1 MAQGIGAP
9 GDSCGFPSESSG
21 FQSESFG
28 VAAGGRRRRGGAKTW
43 PRAPETGRVARPRRA
58 AYTSWTRGGAG
69 SVRSRG
75 GPLEGGWPP
84 PPAGR
89 SASGDK
95 GEAAAAGRGGGGE
108 AGNKKTWPRA
118 PAPRPQYLCVPQA
131 RCRQPGGPGQ
141 GLQRRGAVAPG
152 RVIPPPRLFP
162 LPPGPPSPGSAVVP
176 GPSSPPKALPP
187 PPSTDRSESRR
198 GGGRLAPLD
207 PPGGLAPLA
216 PPRRAA
222 ILAAGGGGGRLKPRA
237 PSPYESYGDG
247 ARGPRHRGSR

>member
-1 MAQGIGAP
+1 MIHA
-9 GDSCGFPSESSG
+9 GFRLSRAGFSPSLSESRR
-21 FQSESFG
+21 
-28 VAAGGRRRRGGAKTW
+28 GRRRRG
-43 PRAPETGRVARPRRA
+43 A
-58 AYTSWTRGGAG
+58 A
-69 SVRSRG
+69 
-75 GPLEGGWPP
+75 
-84 PPAGR
+84 
-89 SASGDK
+89 
-95 GEAAAAGRGGGGE
+95 
-108 AGNKKTWPRA
+108 KTWPRA

-222 ILAAGGGGGRLKPRA
+222 ILADGGGGGPREGGAAGGSSKNVAASPGFPRGIELGFKVLGLKINNLQP
-237 PSPYESYGDG
+237 
-247 ARGPRHRGSR
+247 